1 MRPNCLQRRTLEET
15 SRFSF
20 RLQSVHLF
28 GTLYSLGAECCRH
41 GAYLCVWRFWYRC
54 SLVNSSHLS
63 SVRMLSN
70 ALLISL
76 PGYCAAV
83 ESCGYLQH
91 ACDLLCA
98 PVASLYRAASH
109 TVRHS
114 LGAFHLHSPC
124 IRCSITSGPLVCRT
138 STDSVSQ
145 THSVSTHH
153 RLLTTT
159 ANGNIRLGI

>member
-1 MRPNCLQRRTLEET
+1 MRPNCLENGRRNESVLFQTT
-15 SRFSF
+15 KRPSF
-20 RLQSVHLF
+20 RL

-63 SVRMLSN
+63 SVRKLSN

-98 PVASLYRAASH
+98 PVASLYREASH

-114 LGAFHLHSPC
+114 LGAFHLHSPY

-159 ANGNIRLGI
+159 ANGNIKLGI